1 MNCFHFWWIGLGK
14 SLVCCFPNWNSNQN
28 HYIFFSKFLYSP
40 IEILILV
47 KCWKFIFLNL
57 SKSSNFNNPVDN
69 FLFRWRSFFTSLFS
83 HVTQLFYLINL
94 KNIAISFDVPATW
107 TTKNR
112 AADECFAGSARQQN
126 DAGGIPF
133 SIITYILIRAIW
145 KMRFSSRTAAAAA
158 KRIYSP
164 RALSFS
170 LSSAEAQS
178 KLIAFDLKRNLP
190 RHLFVSSGAK
200 SGLNATHA
208 HRRRRTMG
216 HYFEYTGRAT
226 LIAPPL
232 SCTQYTDPSEVWVRR
247 LISFVAINQPSG
259 VGK

>member
-1 MNCFHFWWIGLGK
+1 MN
-14 SLVCCFPNWNSNQN
+14 
-28 HYIFFSKFLYSP
+28 
-40 IEILILV
+40 
-47 KCWKFIFLNL
+47 
-57 SKSSNFNNPVDN
+57 N
-69 FLFRWRSFFTSLFS
+69 FLFLWQFFFSLRNAA
-83 HVTQLFYLINL
+83 VLINF

-133 SIITYILIRAIW
+133 SIITYILIRVIW

-164 RALSFS
+164 LSFS

-208 HRRRRTMG
+208 RTD
-216 HYFEYTGRAT
+216 ADAQWAIISST
-226 LIAPPL
+226 LA
-232 SCTQYTDPSEVWVRR
+232 VR
-247 LISFVAINQPSG
+247 L
-259 VGK
+259 